1 MRPSLTP
8 GRVGEKER
16 SLDLFFFYI
25 LGAARPFSFLVEEG
39 LCFLFNR

>member
-16 SLDLFFFYI
+16 SLDFFYT
-25 LGAARPFSFLVEEG
+25 LGAARPFSFLVGEG